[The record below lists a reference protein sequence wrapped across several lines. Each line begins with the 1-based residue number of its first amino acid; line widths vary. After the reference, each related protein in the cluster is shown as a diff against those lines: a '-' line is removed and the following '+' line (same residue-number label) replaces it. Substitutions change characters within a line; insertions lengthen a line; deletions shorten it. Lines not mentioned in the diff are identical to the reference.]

1 MILSTIIPNPQ
12 KALFLAKKQLSEL
25 VYDAVNL
32 EGVNY
37 TLPEVQTLL
46 DGVTVGGH
54 RQTDELIALN
64 QIKAWQFLFT
74 AIENKS
80 FELSAEFVG
89 QMQGKV
95 AKKEALTWGEFRAG
109 GVSIAGTSYSPPNYK
124 ELPDLW
130 QRIHKTPKP
139 NDIDDIYQCAISLFL
154 QMARIQF
161 FYDGNKRTGRLMMN
175 GMLLQNGLPVI
186 NLPASQQLMF
196 NQLMLDFY
204 VSNDEVPMQAFMLSC
219 LNAKHLKIMAE

>member
-1 MILSTIIPNPQ
+1 MPNPK

-54 RQTDELIALN
+54 RQTDELIATN
-64 QIKAWQFLFT
+64 QIKAWQFLF
-74 AIENKS
+74 AAVEEGS
-80 FELSAEFVG
+80 FEVSAAFTC
-89 QMQGKV
+89 QLQAKV
-95 AKKEALTWGEFRAG
+95 AQQEALTWGQFRTG
-109 GVSIAGTSYSPPNYK
+109 GVSIAGTDYLPPQQGG
-124 ELPDLW
+124 LTGLW
-130 QRIHKTPKP
+130 RQLIQEPIP
-139 NDIDDIYQCAISLFL
+139 NNTDGIYQYAISLFL

-175 GMLLQNGLPVI
+175 GVLLTNGLPVI
-186 NLPASQQLMF
+186 NLPASKQLEF

-204 VSNDEVPMQAFMLSC
+204 PSNNEAPMRALMLSC
-219 LNAKHLKIMAE
+219 LNPQHLKIMNEQCTPI